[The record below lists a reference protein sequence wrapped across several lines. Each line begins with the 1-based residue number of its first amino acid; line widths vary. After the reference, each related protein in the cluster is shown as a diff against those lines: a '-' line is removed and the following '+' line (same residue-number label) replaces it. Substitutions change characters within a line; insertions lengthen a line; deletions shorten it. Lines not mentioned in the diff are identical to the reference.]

1 MNQYQNILVA
11 IDFSDEG
18 VHVARKAQTLARMF
32 QASLHVIHVLD
43 NIPMPGIP
51 YGTVISLTEATA
63 DALLEAEKNKLIQ
76 ICEQLDIAPDRR
88 WMVWGETQQEI
99 TELATA
105 QHIDLIIVGSH
116 GRHGLGV
123 LVGSTAK
130 GILYHAQC
138 DVLSVHF
145 Q

>member
-18 VHVARKAQTLARMF
+18 LHVARKAQTLAQMF

-43 NIPMPGIP
+43 NIPMPGMP
-51 YGTVISLTEATA
+51 YGTIISLAETTA

-130 GILYHAQC
+130 GILYHAHC
-138 DVLSVHF
+138 DVLSIHL
-145 Q
+145 

>member
-18 VHVARKAQTLARMF
+18 LHVARKAQTLAQMF

-43 NIPMPGIP
+43 NIPMPGMP
-51 YGTVISLTEATA
+51 YGTTISLTETTA

-130 GILYHAQC
+130 GILYHAHC
-138 DVLSVHF
+138 DVLSIHL
-145 Q
+145 